1 MLSGNDNFNNGYFK
15 HTFNDLSQ
23 LWTRMFKVFFD
34 TGIFLLTWCE
44 DVSVPKFKK
53 GDPDETNKYRG
64 TTLMSC
70 MLKISTTILKDR
82 LIKWSKDNS
91 DLTDA
96 QFKFR
101 QGVRTLDTIF
111 SLQSFIEK
119 HLSNNEKIYIG
130 VL

>member
-15 HTFNDLSQ
+15 HKFNDLSQ

-53 GDPDETNKYRG
+53 GDPDETDNYRE

-70 MLKISTTILKDR
+70 MLKISTTILKNR
-82 LIKWSKDNS
+82 WIKWSKDNS

-96 QFKFR
+96 Q
-101 QGVRTLDTIF
+101 
-111 SLQSFIEK
+111 
-119 HLSNNEKIYIG
+119 
-130 VL
+130 

>member
-82 LIKWSKDNS
+82 LIKWSKDNF